1 MSDVFVGDNDHGD
14 TPLPP
19 LSDLLW
25 AEVTKLRQDKVRL
38 EEDIVHFAKELNEV
52 THQRDEARRQVCK
65 DAGILRSVYVDP
77 DQDINEWANYIAKV
91 NKWDCFNSVTESYE
105 KIANKYHTTFQ
116 KLAQE
121 ENTNEN

>member
-38 EEDIVHFAKELNEV
+38 EEDIVHFANELNEV
-52 THQRDEARRQVCK
+52 TNQRDEARRELCNW
-65 DAGILRSVYVDP
+65 SVGVGVKATS
-77 DQDINEWANYIAKV
+77 QAVAEERG
-91 NKWDCFNSVTESYE
+91 WDCFKSVTESYE
-105 KIANKYHTTFQ
+105 KIATKYHATLE
-116 KLAQE
+116 KLAQDENANE
-121 ENTNEN
+121 EC

>member
-38 EEDIVHFAKELNEV
+38 EEDIVHFANELNEV
-52 THQRDEARRQVCK
+52 THQRDEARRYEATPAAFKPPSGFFPALRCH
-65 DAGILRSVYVDP
+65 AGEASCTGTQLGTRRPPLSFVP
-77 DQDINEWANYIAKV
+77 
-91 NKWDCFNSVTESYE
+91 
-105 KIANKYHTTFQ
+105 
-116 KLAQE
+116 LAV
-121 ENTNEN
+121 

>member
-38 EEDIVHFAKELNEV
+38 EEDIVHFANELNEV
-52 THQRDEARRQVCK
+52 THQRDEARREVLEGMHPDLRHGYA
-65 DAGILRSVYVDP
+65 DAKG
-77 DQDINEWANYIAKV
+77 
-91 NKWDCFNSVTESYE
+91 WDCFKSVTESYE
-105 KIANKYHTTFQ
+105 NDS
-116 KLAQE
+116 
-121 ENTNEN
+121 

>member
-38 EEDIVHFAKELNEV
+38 EEDIVYLAFELNELKALYK
-52 THQRDEARRQVCK
+52 H
-65 DAGILRSVYVDP
+65 
-77 DQDINEWANYIAKV
+77 NE
-91 NKWDCFNSVTESYE
+91 SVTKSYE
-105 KIANKYHTTFQ
+105 KIANKYHATLE

-121 ENTNEN
+121 EKENTNEN

>member
-1 MSDVFVGDNDHGD
+1 MADVFVGDNDHGD

-38 EEDIVHFAKELNEV
+38 EEDIVHFANELNEV
-52 THQRDEARRQVCK
+52 THQRDEARREVLEGMHP
-65 DAGILRSVYVDP
+65 DLRQGYAAAR
-77 DQDINEWANYIAKV
+77 E
-91 NKWDCFNSVTESYE
+91 WDCFKSVTESYE

-121 ENTNEN
+121 ESSNEEC

>member
-38 EEDIVHFAKELNEV
+38 EEDIVHLAFELNELKALYK
-52 THQRDEARRQVCK
+52 H
-65 DAGILRSVYVDP
+65 
-77 DQDINEWANYIAKV
+77 NE
-91 NKWDCFNSVTESYE
+91 SVTKSYE
-105 KIANKYHTTFQ
+105 KIATKYHVTLE

-121 ENTNEN
+121 ESPNEEC

>member
-25 AEVTKLRQDKVRL
+25 EEVNKLRQEVVGLNNVIKELEHKESVRRQKML
-38 EEDIVHFAKELNEV
+38 HDIVWCFECGGAKDGSLNQLLYDLARKEV
-52 THQRDEARRQVCK
+52 EDMV
-65 DAGILRSVYVDP
+65 IP
-77 DQDINEWANYIAKV
+77 N
-91 NKWDCFNSVTESYE
+91 NSVTESYE
-105 KIANKYHTTFQ
+105 RIAKKYHTTFQ

-121 ENTNEN
+121 ENSNDTNKR

>member
-38 EEDIVHFAKELNEV
+38 EEDIVHFANELNEV
-52 THQRDEARRQVCK
+52 THQRDEARREVLEGMHPDLRHGYA
-65 DAGILRSVYVDP
+65 DAKG
-77 DQDINEWANYIAKV
+77 
-91 NKWDCFNSVTESYE
+91 WDCCKSVTESYE

-121 ENTNEN
+121 ESSNEEC